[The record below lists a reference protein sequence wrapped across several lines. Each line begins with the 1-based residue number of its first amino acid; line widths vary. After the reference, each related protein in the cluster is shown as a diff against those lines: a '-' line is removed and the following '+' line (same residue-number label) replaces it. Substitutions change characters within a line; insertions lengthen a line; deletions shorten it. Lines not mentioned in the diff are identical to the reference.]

1 MFIETLNNMTQIEQ
15 TTVNDKL
22 LSDAVPVDCAKT
34 IPLYVVDGFKA
45 FKIKKKNTTRRKH
58 FWNSMI
64 SRGNVI
70 IGHLCTRKTR
80 NLC

>member
-1 MFIETLNNMTQIEQ
+1 MFIETLNNMTQIQQ

-45 FKIKKKNTTRRKH
+45 F
-58 FWNSMI
+58 
-64 SRGNVI
+64 
-70 IGHLCTRKTR
+70 
-80 NLC
+80 